1 MNNYVSVVK
10 DSLKIVDRFRGTEKD
25 VQERSSALEHVI
37 VPVHLNSHF
46 ITLTRNPTTNEIEF
60 SADEDAINAQAQRA
74 VDTQWFILREERDV
88 LLKESDWIVS
98 TPDAPFTQEKI
109 EEWKTY
115 RQALRD
121 LPANTED
128 PSNPV
133 WPEAPTV

>member
-37 VPVHLNSHF
+37 VPAHLNSQF
-46 ITLTRNPTTNEIEF
+46 IILTRNPNTSEIEF
-60 SADEDAINAQAQRA
+60 SLDEDAINAQAQK
-74 VDTQWFILREERDV
+74 VIDTKWVVLREERDF
-88 LLKESDWIVS
+88 LLKESDWVVS

-121 LPANTED
+121 LPANTAD
-128 PSNPV
+128 PENPV
-133 WPEAPTV
+133 WPEAPTP

>member
-37 VPVHLNSHF
+37 VPAHLNSQF
-46 ITLTRNPTTNEIEF
+46 IILTRNPNTSEIEF
-60 SADEDAINAQAQRA
+60 SLDEDAINAQAQK
-74 VDTQWFILREERDV
+74 VIDTKWVVLREERDF
-88 LLKESDWIVS
+88 LLKESDWVVS

-121 LPANTED
+121 LPANTTD
-128 PSNPV
+128 PENPV
-133 WPEAPTV
+133 WPQAPTP